1 MTHFVEVCLL
11 TRQAP
16 AFTYRS
22 ETRLIP
28 GTLVKVP
35 FRNGQCWG
43 LIWGE
48 VPPPEFLTKEILEAP
63 LDFQLIPP
71 GQMELARW
79 ICDYYVCQ
87 AGAVVR
93 HLLPGDG
100 GTVLRMLGIGRK
112 STVKKRIQPAPSTAS
127 SFELNPQQRECV
139 AALQSSISTGS
150 FRPFLLRGVT
160 GSGKTAV
167 FLEAAKTSLAAG
179 KSVLY
184 LVPEIGLTP
193 QTGDRI
199 CQILGEHPA
208 MFHSGLSLGER
219 ASAWLSVRKGERRV
233 AMGARS
239 ALFAP
244 LEDVGLIIVD
254 EEHDNSYKQDEAPR
268 FHARDAAVWLAH
280 RRSCTVV
287 LASATPSLESWKNAK
302 DGRYSLLEL
311 PERAQGQPLPEITI
325 VDRTKDPAPGSLTIP
340 AREALQE
347 TIARGERAILLLNRR
362 GWAPSMECR
371 SCGHVPEC
379 PECLG
384 IRMVLHR
391 REARLICHHCGLTE
405 IVPTT
410 CPKCGSESLD
420 ADGIAIQRLEE
431 EIQRLLPGTIV
442 TRMDRDVTAGR
453 RDELRTRLN
462 TFRDQGG
469 VLIGTQMVSKGHDFP
484 AVTLVIAADGDV
496 GAGVADFRAG
506 ERTFQTLSQ
515 TSGRCG
521 RDNLPGKVFLQT
533 RNPSSPLLAQV
544 QTHDFLGFASQELGM
559 RQELG
564 LPPWKRMI
572 LVEMAGKAAVEAER
586 ALEKLSRSLQQAGHH
601 QVLGP
606 IPAPIAV
613 VRNAHRYHLLIKHDA
628 SSSAVL
634 KAQLRTWLSEPRPP
648 TLRAHV
654 DIDPVDLL

>member
-1 MTHFVEVCLL
+1 LTHFVNVCLL

-16 AFTYRS
+16 AFTYRT
-22 ETRLIP
+22 EVPLTP
-28 GTLVKVP
+28 GTLVRVP
-35 FRNGQCWG
+35 FRNGESWG
-43 LIWGE
+43 ITWDE
-48 VPPPEFLTKEILEAP
+48 VPPPEFITKEIIEAP
-63 LDFQLIPP
+63 LDFPLIPT

-79 ICDYYVCQ
+79 ICEYYVCP

-112 STVKKRIQPAPSTAS
+112 STVRKRAQADPPAFGH
-127 SFELNPQQRECV
+127 FELNPRQRECT
-139 AALQSSISTGS
+139 ASLQESIAKGS
-150 FRPFLLRGVT
+150 FQPFLLRGVT

-167 FLEAAKTSLAAG
+167 FLEAARTALEAG
-179 KSVLY
+179 KSILY

-219 ASAWLSVRKGERRV
+219 ASAWLAVRKGQRRI

-244 LEDVGLIIVD
+244 LENIGLIIVD

-268 FHARDAAVWLAH
+268 FHARDAAVWFA
-280 RRSCTVV
+280 RKSSCTIVM
-287 LASATPSLESWKNAK
+287 ASATPSLESWKNAK
-302 DGRYSLLEL
+302 EERYALLEL

-325 VDRTKDPAPGSLTIP
+325 VDRRKDPAPGSLTIP

-379 PECLG
+379 PECPG
-384 IRMVLHR
+384 MRMVLHR
-391 REARLICHHCGLTE
+391 REARLICHHCGWTE
-405 IVPTT
+405 IVPKA

-431 EIQRLLPGTIV
+431 EVLRLLPGTIV
-442 TRMDRDVTAGR
+442 TRMDRDVTAGK
-453 RDELRTRLN
+453 RDELRTRLD

-496 GAGVADFRAG
+496 GVGVADFRAG

-533 RNPSSPLLAQV
+533 RDPASPLLARV
-544 QTHDFLGFASQELGM
+544 QTHDFLGFAEQELEM
-559 RQELG
+559 RKELR
-564 LPPWKRMI
+564 LPPWKRMV
-572 LVEMAGKAAVEAER
+572 LVEMAGAS
-586 ALEKLSRSLQQAGHH
+586 ALETEKALGQVPRRLGHLENI
-601 QVLGP
+601 QILGP

-613 VRNAHRYHLLIKHDA
+613 VRNAHRYHLLIKHEA
-628 SSSAVL
+628 SSSANL
-634 KAQLRTWLSEPRPP
+634 KAELRKWLMEPRSP
-648 TLRAHV
+648 LLKAHV